1 MLDTGDSVGL
11 IACSDG
17 ISPDKEEI
25 IHEVENNFYDMGI
38 KTVRGT
44 IFRPELGVAIP
55 AKERAGELMNMYT
68 NPEIKAI
75 FDVSGGDVA
84 NEVLEYLDYDVIK
97 EEEKSFFGYSDL
109 TTVINAIY
117 HKTGVPSYLYQV
129 RNVASEHGERQ
140 MADLIMT
147 LKGESDDLCDI
158 EYDFI
163 RGNKM
168 EGVVIGGNLRCFLKL
183 TGTGYMPSFRHKILF
198 LESFGGGEARVRT
211 YFRQLKQMGA
221 FEEVNGVLLGTYTEL
236 EAKGDVKASDIFM
249 EICDNPEVPVAVTR
263 DVGHGAGSKA
273 IIIGKE
279 IQLED

>member
-38 KTVRGT
+38 KTVRGN

-55 AKERAGELMNMYT
+55 AKERAGELMAMYS

-117 HKTGVPSYLYQV
+117 HKTGVPSYLYQ
-129 RNVASEHGERQ
+129 
-140 MADLIMT
+140 
-147 LKGESDDLCDI
+147 
-158 EYDFI
+158 
-163 RGNKM
+163 
-168 EGVVIGGNLRCFLKL
+168 
-183 TGTGYMPSFRHKILF
+183 
-198 LESFGGGEARVRT
+198 
-211 YFRQLKQMGA
+211 
-221 FEEVNGVLLGTYTEL
+221 
-236 EAKGDVKASDIFM
+236 
-249 EICDNPEVPVAVTR
+249 
-263 DVGHGAGSKA
+263 
-273 IIIGKE
+273 
-279 IQLED
+279 